1 MCLPYIVV
9 DSLLQKVFM
18 PLVISSSSL
27 FYLDIS
33 IDISVPMFI
42 VYLVCHF
49 LLESRW
55 TSDRLGL
62 VQYDPSSTQTISFF
76 ELNSFTFNK
85 FIDKTFA
92 SILVFLFCIVSIY
105 FVLFLLPDF
114 SVCRF

>member
-1 MCLPYIVV
+1 
-9 DSLLQKVFM
+9 M

-33 IDISVPMFI
+33 IDVSAPMFI

-92 SILVFLFCIVSIY
+92 SILVFLNDESSPYRRELEGGAVEWPWS
-105 FVLFLLPDF
+105 
-114 SVCRF
+114 